1 MNAKSYFRNIF
12 DNVTSIAIGMKIT
25 LKYCFQKTVTV
36 QYPEQHLTFAP
47 RYRGIHEFEADKC
60 IACDM
65 CAKACPVDCIYIDK
79 TAPRKIDKKT
89 GKATGGELLRFAID
103 YSKCLF
109 CALCT
114 EPCPTDCIHMGKLHD
129 LSSYTREDVIV
140 EFAEIDKQNL
150 RQRWVASA
158 FDGAAE
164 KDFDQNDR
172 PSLGVV
178 ENHDPVQRN
187 ARAGKPL
194 KLGDKQYT
202 SGLFCHANSKV
213 VLRNLPAPVMRFA
226 ALAGV

>member
-1 MNAKSYFRNIF
+1 MSVRGYFRDIY

-36 QYPEQHLTFAP
+36 QYPEQRLSFAP
-47 RYRGIHEFEADKC
+47 RYRGIHEFEADRC

-89 GKATGGELLRFAID
+89 NKVDPKGGELLRYAID

-129 LSSYTREDVIV
+129 LSSYTREDVVV
-140 EFAEIDKQNL
+140 EFTELDKQGL
-150 RQRWVASA
+150 RTPLPLWLERNREEIPWVKEEYDRIKSGKLATT
-158 FDGAAE
+158 AADIPNV
-164 KDFDQNDR
+164 K
-172 PSLGVV
+172 
-178 ENHDPVQRN
+178 
-187 ARAGKPL
+187 
-194 KLGDKQYT
+194 
-202 SGLFCHANSKV
+202 
-213 VLRNLPAPVMRFA
+213 
-226 ALAGV
+226 